1 MSRKNPQSRLQTM
14 LDHTERQA
22 IEWAYQQTQSLP
34 KAAELLG
41 ISRAHIYKRV
51 DALDMR
57 HLIRS
62 QKDED
67 LQPEN
72 EIAEEAPETP
82 IESPD
87 EDETEA
93 EPTPE
98 PPPDSPEEAVS
109 SPA

>member
-1 MSRKNPQSRLQTM
+1 MSRKNAQSRLQTM

-22 IEWAYQQTQSLP
+22 IEWAYRQTQSLP

-67 LQPEN
+67 LPTEN
-72 EIAEEAPETP
+72 ELAEEDAAATTEDANETVETAPEP
-82 IESPD
+82 V
-87 EDETEA
+87 
-93 EPTPE
+93 E
-98 PPPDSPEEAVS
+98 PPPHTPEEAY
-109 SPA
+109 PEPG